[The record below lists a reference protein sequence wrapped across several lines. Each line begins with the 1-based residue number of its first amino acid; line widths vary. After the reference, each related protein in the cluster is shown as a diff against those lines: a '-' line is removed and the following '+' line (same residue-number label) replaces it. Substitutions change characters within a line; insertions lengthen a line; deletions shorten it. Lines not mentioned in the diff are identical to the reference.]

1 MQMLQLRILPQAK
14 FAGARREKKL
24 QFRPGRHCGRATMA
38 RDHDCPAR
46 VAETTALLERLV
58 SQPASQKAPH
68 EGIARAKNVVHL
80 DLKAGCDDTLF
91 DVIGHAA
98 WKHHAA
104 LRAALADN
112 GCGGPDTYVL
122 QSGKGVLNAAQ
133 DADFLFRTYDQ
144 IAKRQHILQTLC
156 DRFVR
161 HEAVFAEVSGG

>member
-1 MQMLQLRILPQAK
+1 MP
-14 FAGARREKKL
+14 
-24 QFRPGRHCGRATMA
+24 

-46 VAETTALLERLV
+46 VAETTALLDRFV

-68 EGIARAKNVVHL
+68 EGIARAENVVHL

-104 LRAALADN
+104 LRASLADN
-112 GCGGPDTYVL
+112 DCGSPDAYVL
-122 QSGKGVLNAAQ
+122 QGGKGVLNPAQ
-133 DADFLFRTYDQ
+133 NADFLFSTYDQ
-144 IAKRQHILQTLC
+144 IAKRQHILQTLR

-161 HEAVFAEVSGG
+161 NEAVFAEVSGG